1 MEELRPRN
9 QLTFYFILTLCTG
22 RIGVRG
28 GAEARAMRLKLK
40 TCVLSSVVWLALCF
54 LLILYSFWPQEE
66 KVVRQSMI
74 ITVSD
79 NNNN

>member
-1 MEELRPRN
+1 
-9 QLTFYFILTLCTG
+9 
-22 RIGVRG
+22 
-28 GAEARAMRLKLK
+28 MRLKLK

-74 ITVSD
+74 ITMKITRIIRAYHTVCLHFLHSV
-79 NNNN
+79 NC